1 MRVLYDVPAPAK
13 LNLFLHVVGR
23 RDDGYHLL
31 QSVFMLLDWCDT
43 LHFERRDDGRIRRQ
57 DKGAALPETDLVV
70 RAATLLQEHT
80 GCRLGADIQLEKSI
94 PMQAGLGGG
103 SSDAATTLLAL
114 NRLWDLG
121 LDRSALASLG
131 LQLGADVP
139 FFLSGGNAWVAGVGE
154 QLQPVALPPARFI
167 VVKPPW
173 GLQTGQVFGALRTA
187 DWSSPATISDFVA
200 APFAFGRNDLQEA
213 AIRACPDMRSALSL
227 LSGRHFLGRMT
238 GAGSA
243 VFAELPDASDAQQQ
257 HVLDCPPRWQV
268 RVCQNLLEHP
278 LAGWAVAHTG
288 E

>member
-1 MRVLYDVPAPAK
+1 MRALHDVPAPAK

-31 QSVFMLLDWCDT
+31 QSVFMLLDWCDV
-43 LHFERRDDGRIRRQ
+43 LHFERRNDGAIRRRDTGQ
-57 DKGAALPETDLVV
+57 ALPETDLVV
-70 RAATLLQEHT
+70 RAATLLQHHA
-80 GCRLGADIQLEKSI
+80 GRRHGADIHLQKNI

-121 LDRSALASLG
+121 LDRSELSRLG

-139 FFLSGGNAWVAGVGE
+139 FFLSGGNAWVEGVGE
-154 QLQPVALPPARFI
+154 RLQGVSVPAARFL

-173 GLQTGQVFGALRTA
+173 GLQTGQVFRALQPA
-187 DWSSPATISDFVA
+187 QWSSPATIPNFVA

-213 AIRACPDMRSALSL
+213 AARACPGMSSALSL
-227 LSGRHFLGRMT
+227 LSERHLFGKMT

-243 VFAELPDASDAQQQ
+243 VFAKLPDAGDAQQD
-257 HVLDCPPRWQV
+257 VLDCPPRWQA
-268 RVCQNLLEHP
+268 RVCRNLPEHP
-278 LAGWAVAHTG
+278 LAGWAR
-288 E
+288 